1 MRNTANYGLM
11 VAALLA
17 TKIEQQ
23 RKRPKRVLTQ
33 ARELTEVERWNAAV
47 EARKAEKKAKRAAS
61 KESGNGN

>member
-1 MRNTANYGLM
+1 M

-61 KESGNGN
+61 KGEQARPSAD